1 MSSTTTDTPA
11 PAASGRGG
19 GKGGR
24 RRNPFSRI
32 GLLYRQVM
40 GELRKVIWPTR
51 RELVSYTTVVL
62 VFVTFMVA
70 LVALLDFGFVKAVG
84 RLFG

>member
-1 MSSTTTDTPA
+1 MTTESPA
-11 PAASGRGG
+11 PAASGGG
-19 GKGGR
+19 AGKGGGR
-24 RRNPFSRI
+24 RRRGPFGRI

-51 RELVSYTTVVL
+51 HELISYTTVVL
-62 VFVTFMVA
+62 VFVAVMVG